1 MPKLKYIGMG
11 SWMYGI
17 PAMDLTAEEVE
28 KHGGVE
34 CLVGTGLYEVI
45 QKESEA
51 EIIFPPGKLYVDSED
66 FELADGKE
74 TKNN

>member
-34 CLVGTGLYEVI
+34 YLVGTGLYQEIEPEV
-45 QKESEA
+45 KKAGVEKPE
-51 EIIFPPGKLYVDSED
+51 V
-66 FELADGKE
+66 
-74 TKNN
+74 NNGSRN